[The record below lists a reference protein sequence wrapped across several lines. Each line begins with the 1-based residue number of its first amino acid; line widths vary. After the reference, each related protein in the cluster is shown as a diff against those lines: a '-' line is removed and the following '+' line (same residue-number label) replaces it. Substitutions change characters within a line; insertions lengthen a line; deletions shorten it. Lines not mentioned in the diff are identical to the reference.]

1 MMPVE
6 RITLTVKLNLK
17 LQFLNWNLFD
27 YSDAYILVKRTIALV
42 RQEAGAADRNN
53 KEVLVKNCAPFTD
66 CISKMNNT
74 QVDNAKDNIMYC

>member
-17 LQFLNWNLFD
+17 LQCLNWNLFD

-74 QVDNAKDNIMYC
+74 QVDNAKGNIMYC